1 MSEPDPKPASQDD
14 LDALLAELG
23 GSPTRPQHDPTA
35 ETLPAGGTQ
44 ADIDALLGA
53 IGGGAVANDDDDI
66 DALLSEISNTAE
78 GRATGG
84 LTNAQSKRLDA
95 VLESIQSGPQPSQ
108 GGTLGLS
115 SDQLE
120 DLVAKHAPG
129 PDSAAPSESMIS
141 QDDIDDL
148 VAQLTAVVGGT
159 GPITLAQTRA
169 KSATMPDSGGRPLA
183 SITGAAPAI
192 KVPPAKSASEKS
204 PPAAKSPAPAATP
217 AKPTTTPAAQ
227 PAAAARSASGGRPA
241 PKAAAA
247 TALSSSALVGG
258 SAAAIGVLAPAEVRG
273 ARWLL
278 IAAVLLLAVCA
289 AGMGAMVR
297 TLSGLAG
304 QLARNPTTG
313 TLDADRFALALTAA
327 RNQLASGDAVE
338 VAIGVQAL
346 ERLKA
351 DHPNRAQELTLE
363 LARHWRA
370 QGAHRKA
377 ADAYATLVDKVL
389 LGGDPR
395 ILLEYTASLTVLG
408 DYADA
413 VRQLYSMLAQ
423 EQNLLAREDR
433 LGHPKSPEE
442 LTRDRM
448 AIQQAYLQLGDL
460 LARQNTA
467 PGSQP

>member
-14 LDALLAELG
+14 IDALLAELG
-23 GSPTRPQHDPTA
+23 GSPARPANDPTA
-35 ETLPAGGTQ
+35 ETMPAGGTQ

-53 IGGGAVANDDDDI
+53 IGGGSAAKDGDDI

-78 GRATGG
+78 GRASGG
-84 LTNAQSKRLDA
+84 LTNAQTKRLDA
-95 VLESIQSGPQPSQ
+95 VLESIQSGPQPIQ
-108 GGTLGLS
+108 GGALGLS

-120 DLVAKHAPG
+120 NLVAKHAPS
-129 PDSAAPSESMIS
+129 PDSAAPSESEIS

-159 GPITLAQTRA
+159 GPITLAQARG
-169 KSATMPDSGGRPLA
+169 KSPTVPDSGGRPLA

-192 KVPPAKSASEKS
+192 KAPPAKT
-204 PPAAKSPAPAATP
+204 PAAKTPPTKSPSTATVV
-217 AKPTTTPAAQ
+217 TPAAGKPTAK
-227 PAAAARSASGGRPA
+227 PAARPASGGRPA
-241 PKAAAA
+241 PKPAAAPDYA
-247 TALSSSALVGG
+247 SPALVGG
-258 SAAAIGVLAPAEVRG
+258 GAAAIGVLAPAEIRG

-278 IAAVLLLAVCA
+278 VAAVLLLAVCA

-327 RNQLASGDAVE
+327 RNLLADGDAVDA
-338 VAIGVQAL
+338 AIGVQAL

-377 ADAYATLVDKVL
+377 ADAYASVIDKVL
-389 LGGDPR
+389 IGGDPR

-423 EQNLLAREDR
+423 EQILLAREDR

-442 LTRDRM
+442 QTRDRM

-460 LARQNTA
+460 LSRQNSA
-467 PGSQP
+467 SGRQP

>member
-1 MSEPDPKPASQDD
+1 MTDRDSRPKPASQDD

-23 GSPTRPQHDPTA
+23 GSPARAPTDPTA

-53 IGGGAVANDDDDI
+53 IGGDKSAPALQDDGDI

-78 GRATGG
+78 GRVTGG
-84 LTNAQSKRLDA
+84 LTNAQTKRLDA
-95 VLESIQSGPQPSQ
+95 VLESIQSGPQPTQ
-108 GGTLGLS
+108 GGSLGLS

-129 PDSAAPSESMIS
+129 PDSAAPAETMIS

-148 VAQLTAVVGGT
+148 VAQLTAVVDGT
-159 GPITLAQTRA
+159 GPITIAQARA
-169 KSATMPDSGGRPLA
+169 KSPSVPDSGGRPLA

-192 KVPPAKSASEKS
+192 KAPPANTVPPAKTPSPATKGAAAPASK
-204 PPAAKSPAPAATP
+204 PAAPAV
-217 AKPTTTPAAQ
+217 
-227 PAAAARSASGGRPA
+227 AARPASGGRAAPA
-241 PKAAAA
+241 PHPGYA
-247 TALSSSALVGG
+247 TPALVGG
-258 SAAAIGVLAPAEVRG
+258 GAATIGVLASTEIRG

-304 QLARNPTTG
+304 QLARNPTTD

-327 RNQLASGDAVE
+327 RNQLASDDPVE

-346 ERLKA
+346 ERLTG

-370 QGAHRKA
+370 KGAHRKA

-389 LGGDPR
+389 QGGDPR

-408 DYADA
+408 DYDDA
-413 VRQLYSMLAQ
+413 VRHLYG
-423 EQNLLAREDR
+423 LLAREQTLLGREDR
-433 LGHPKSPEE
+433 LGHPKSPDD
-442 LTRDRM
+442 LSRDRM
-448 AIQQAYLQLGDL
+448 AVQQAYLQLGDL
-460 LARQNTA
+460 LARQNTTGRSA
-467 PGSQP
+467 P